1 MKIRTALRARQV
13 TGTFRVKLQTGTFW
27 SKLFRQSSNELRSK
41 NHNKSL
47 AHSNDAILMNS
58 LLYYVGTFLICG
70 FYSQFLSEEQC
81 KRLFGLRNFLMYA
94 NIRNENVAMAIK
106 VL

>member
-1 MKIRTALRARQV
+1 
-13 TGTFRVKLQTGTFW
+13 
-27 SKLFRQSSNELRSK
+27 
-41 NHNKSL
+41 
-47 AHSNDAILMNS
+47 MNS

-70 FYSQFLSEEQC
+70 FYSQFLLEEQC
-81 KRLFGLRNFLMYA
+81 KRLFGLRNFFMYA

>member
-1 MKIRTALRARQV
+1 MEGLLVRIL
-13 TGTFRVKLQTGTFW
+13 TFEFF
-27 SKLFRQSSNELRSK
+27 FRQSSNELRSK
-41 NHNKSL
+41 NHYKSL

-58 LLYYVGTFLICG
+58 LLYYF
-70 FYSQFLSEEQC
+70 
-81 KRLFGLRNFLMYA
+81 MYA